1 MGLTVRVPGK
11 RQSIYM
17 SIFCCLSWQRLAY
30 WASGY
35 EGSLTPVKGKQNI
48 QIKVVGPRLLLL
60 QNSQFLRRWTSHKV
74 WCSHRSRRTR
84 VVQRYKLAQSCLH
97 WGQLWSY
104 PSFLSFSQ
112 LKYRCCALS
121 HVWLFVTPWT
131 VAHQAPL
138 TMGLSRQEYWSRLPC
153 PPPKAPRYRYW
164 GGDISLSSFPLL
176 YLTTFFLKGILTSAS
191 KIAPSQLFQPPGFS
205 SPWSLT
211 GPFWHAPHPP
221 RPLPLSAAHL
231 HISHCV
237 ISPTSLV
244 SLPTGFWWLPASSV
258 TSKFLNLNFP
268 FEPQI
273 CVAN

>member
-84 VVQRYKLAQSCLH
+84 VVQRHKLAQSCLH

-138 TMGLSRQEYWSRLPC
+138 TMRFSRQEYRSGLPF
-153 PPPKAPRYRYW
+153 PTW
-164 GGDISLSSFPLL
+164 GE
-176 YLTTFFLKGILTSAS
+176 
-191 KIAPSQLFQPPGFS
+191 FS
-205 SPWSLT
+205 SPRDGIPTQGLN
-211 GPFWHAPHPP
+211 
-221 RPLPLSAAHL
+221 LPLLHLLYYGQVDSLAPPAAAAKSLHL
-231 HISHCV
+231 CPTLC
-237 ISPTSLV
+237 SPMDCSP
-244 SLPTGFWWLPASSV
+244 SGSSV
-258 TSKFLNLNFP
+258 HGIVQARILEQTAMPSSKS
-268 FEPQI
+268 PQI
-273 CVAN
+273 PILGGGYLSILIPSVVFNYFLPEGHPDFCK